1 MPPTFVIQLLQKADS
16 YSAFILLCDCTMI
29 FLHKWKLLAIALAT
43 NLTILLS
50 LAVGDIKLW
59 QEIDWL
65 DIVGESGVCLL
76 TILWLAFTLNSR
88 PKGSVTTLLALGLGL
103 IFIGSFQDL
112 MDEVIAIPET
122 SMWRGSIESTLMPVG
137 LIVLTLALY
146 HWHKEQL
153 LFSQER
159 RRKEQNLREY
169 RLQDQ
174 LTGLGDARFL
184 QQQLEQQLEHCRQQ
198 QQPLT
203 LVLLDLD
210 QFDTINRRFGH
221 AEGDR
226 LLKELTEVLLLNLRR
241 CDLLCRYAGDRFAV
255 VLPGAGEQLATQLSS
270 QLQDAVSHFAYKTTQ
285 GESVYHSASVG
296 VATDT
301 GDHPESLTEQATQR
315 LLTAKDRRAA
325 RAA

>member
-1 MPPTFVIQLLQKADS
+1 
-16 YSAFILLCDCTMI
+16 MI
-29 FLHKWKLLAIALAT
+29 RLHKWKLLAIALAT
-43 NLTILLS
+43 NLTILLT
-50 LAVGDIKLW
+50 LAVGEIKLW

-76 TILWLAFTLNSR
+76 TALWLAFTLNSR
-88 PKGSVTTLLALGLGL
+88 PKGSVTSLLALGLGL

-112 MDEVIAIPET
+112 MDEVVAIPDA
-122 SMWRGSIESTLMPVG
+122 SPWRGSIESVLMPIG

-153 LFSQER
+153 VFSQER
-159 RRKEQNLREY
+159 RRKEQNMRDY

-184 QQQLEQQLEHCRQQ
+184 NQQLEEQMQHCREL

-210 QFDTINRRFGH
+210 QFDVINRRFGH

-255 VLPGAGEQLATQLSS
+255 VLPGAGEQLATQLCA
-270 QLQDAVSHFAYKTTQ
+270 QLQDAVSHFAYKTAQ
-285 GESVYHSASVG
+285 GESVYHSASAG
-296 VATDT
+296 CATDS
-301 GDHPESLTEQATQR
+301 GHSAQALIEQATQR
-315 LLTAKDRRAA
+315 LLAAKDKRAPRAA
-325 RAA
+325 